1 MNIECLYPT
10 QEKIYRRFPIPCIVE
25 VRQDETKDDVS
36 LSR

>member
-1 MNIECLYPT
+1 MNIECLYI
-10 QEKIYRRFPIPCIVE
+10 EKIYRRFPIPCIVE